1 MDMENITLEMLDAR
15 YVRKDDCAAKHEQT
29 NEKVN
34 EIALTQAKQGVELSS
49 MKRLLWLIESTVITS
64 VVGAI
69 LALVILKN

>member
-34 EIALTQAKQGVELSS
+34 EIALTQAKQGVELNS
-49 MKRLLWLIESTVITS
+49 MKRLLWLIESTVLTS
-64 VVGAI
+64 VIGGI
-69 LALVILKN
+69 MALIILKN

>member
-34 EIALTQAKQGVELSS
+34 EISITQAKQGVELSS
-49 MKRLLWLIESTVITS
+49 MKRLLWLIESTVLTA
-64 VVGAI
+64 VVGAVM
-69 LALVILKN
+69 ALIILKH

>member
-15 YVRKDDCAAKHEQT
+15 YVRKDDCAAKHE
-29 NEKVN
+29 
-34 EIALTQAKQGVELSS
+34 QGVELSS

>member
-34 EIALTQAKQGVELSS
+34 EISITQAKQGVELSS